1 MDLVFSVGRE
11 VKMHASSALETGK
24 SDRAWRLVAFA
35 ALSLGEAFLVSYT
48 FNFPTGLPEWSNPVA
63 YAKGF
68 AQAGLLAVV
77 AFLAIVW
84 PQRHAIL
91 KTWTEAARAHNW
103 RASVLVNLGLFVAL
117 LAATIAFSRL
127 VAHASAPPWHWFA
140 LYCCLLLVT
149 GASLAL
155 VGAPLTFWNW
165 LVRTAP
171 MQIAVALVS
180 ACLLVLAGRL
190 SLESW
195 GTLSGATLAVS
206 HWILT
211 LYESDVVLDTSRQ
224 LLGIGSFQ
232 VRVLKECSGY
242 EGIGL
247 VVAFLALYCWLM
259 RRNLRFPNALLLF
272 PIAIAAVWTLN
283 ALRIALLV
291 SIGRHVSREVALN
304 GFHSQAGWIGFLA
317 VGIGIVAASS
327 RMSFFSTAALSAPR
341 TAADPRGRL
350 LLALL
355 VPFMALMATS
365 TLVSLFA
372 PHDAWLYPLKVIAV
386 GAALWSFRDVYAGFA
401 SAVSPLSIAVG
412 LGVGVAWIATN
423 PGTESGA
430 TLAAWLVTLPA
441 WAAAGW
447 MACRALG
454 GIILVPITE
463 ELAFRGYLQRVFIAR
478 DFSRIAPGHFTWL
491 SFLATSLLFGLM
503 HQRWAAAALAG
514 AVYAL
519 MVYRTNRLSDAIAAH
534 VATNVAI
541 VGWAVLAQEWS
552 LL

>member
-1 MDLVFSVGRE
+1 
-11 VKMHASSALETGK
+11 MHASSAVEIGK
-24 SDRAWRLVAFA
+24 PDRTWRLVAFA
-35 ALSLGEAFLVSYT
+35 VLSLGEIFLISYT

-84 PQRHAIL
+84 PQRAMIL
-91 KTWTEAARAHNW
+91 KTWSESARAHSW
-103 RASVLVNLGLFVAL
+103 RASVLTNIGLFAVV
-117 LAATIAFSRL
+117 LASTIAFSGL
-127 VAHASAPPWHWFA
+127 VAHAATPPWHWFA

-149 GASLAL
+149 AASLAL
-155 VGAPLTFWNW
+155 VAAPLSFWHW

-171 MQIAVALVS
+171 TQIAAAVLS
-180 ACLLVLAGRL
+180 AGLLVLAGRL

-195 GTLSGATLAVS
+195 DTLSGATLAAS

-211 LYESDVVLDTSRQ
+211 LYETDVVIDASRD
-224 LLGIGSFQ
+224 LLGVGNF
-232 VRVLKECSGY
+232 RVLILKECSGY

-259 RRNLRFPNALLLF
+259 RRELKFPNVLVLF

-283 ALRIALLV
+283 ALRIAMLL
-291 SIGRHVSREVALN
+291 SIGRHISPAIALN

-317 VGIGIVAASS
+317 VAIGLMMASS
-327 RMSFFSTAALSAPR
+327 RMTFFSVHAASAPR
-341 TAADPRGRL
+341 PVANPNDRL

-365 TLVSLFA
+365 TLASLFA
-372 PHDAWLYPLKVIAV
+372 PHDEWLYVLKAAAV
-386 GAALWSFRDVYAGFA
+386 GTALWCFRRVYSGFVT
-401 SAVSPLSIAVG
+401 AVSPFSIAVG
-412 LGVGVAWIATN
+412 LGVGVAWAATD
-423 PGTESGA
+423 PKGDSGA
-430 TLAAWLVTLPA
+430 EIAAWLSTLPV
-441 WAAAGW
+441 WVAAAW

-454 GIILVPITE
+454 AVLLVPMTE
-463 ELAFRGYLQRVFIAR
+463 ELAFRGYFQRVLIAR
-478 DFSRIAPGHFTWL
+478 DFWRVSPGHFTWL
-491 SFLATSLLFGLM
+491 SFVATSVLFGLM
-503 HQRWAAAALAG
+503 HQRWLAAALAG

-519 MVYRTNRLSDAIAAH
+519 MVYRTNRLSDAIGAH
-534 VATNVAI
+534 MATNAVI
-541 VGWAVLAQEWS
+541 VGWAILEQQWS